1 MKKVVKFLFE
11 KFGLEVKR
19 YPAKPAN
26 DKVIS
31 LQPDRHSFGN
41 VLLSY
46 IIEPFLLKEDEPV
59 SNAHTHDWES
69 LQIARTFLNLGYSV
83 DVIDYRNA
91 TFIPKKNY
99 SFFVA
104 ARTNFQRIAQH
115 LNEDCIK
122 IVHLETSHWLFNNSA
137 LYQRCLDLQKRRG
150 VTLETYTR
158 KRVEPNWA
166 IEHADYATIKGNDF
180 TISTYSYAKKPYF
193 RTYNPASSTYPW
205 PENKN
210 FELCRNRF
218 LWFGSAG
225 MVHKGLDL
233 TLEVFSQMPEYHL
246 TVCGPLQQEEDFER
260 TYYKELYQTPNI
272 QTIGWV
278 DISSQK
284 FLEITNKCV
293 GIVYPS
299 CAEGQSGAV
308 VTCLQ
313 AALIPIISYESGVDV
328 NDFGVIL
335 KDCSLKEI
343 GNTIRIVSAMPGRE
357 LELRARK
364 AWEYARSHHTRARFA
379 AEYQGVIEKIT
390 SIHHEKKK
398 SYKS

>member
-1 MKKVVKFLFE
+1 MRKIVKSLFG

-19 YPAKPAN
+19 YSAKPDN

-31 LQPDRHSFGN
+31 LQPERYSFGN

-46 IIEPFLLKEDEPV
+46 IIEPFLLKEGEPV

-83 DVIDYRNA
+83 DVIDFRNT

-122 IVHLETSHWLFNNSA
+122 VVHLETSHWLFNNSA

-180 TISTYSYAKKPYF
+180 TISTYSYARKPYF

-233 TLEVFSQMPEYHL
+233 TLEVFAGMPEYHL
-246 TVCGPLQQEEDFER
+246 TVCGPVQQEKDFER
-260 TYYKELYQTPNI
+260 IYYTELYQTPNI
-272 QTIGWV
+272 HTIGWV

-284 FLEITNKCV
+284 FLEITNNCV
-293 GIVYPS
+293 GILYPS
-299 CAEGQSGAV
+299 CAEGQAGAV

-328 NDFGVIL
+328 DGFGVVL
-335 KDCSLKEI
+335 KDCSFEEI
-343 GNTIRIVSAMPGRE
+343 RNTIRIVSAMHVRE

-364 AWEYARSHHTRARFA
+364 AWEYARVYHTRERFKREYRA
-379 AEYQGVIEKIT
+379 IIKTIMAYQGDEK
-390 SIHHEKKK
+390 EDKD
-398 SYKS
+398 